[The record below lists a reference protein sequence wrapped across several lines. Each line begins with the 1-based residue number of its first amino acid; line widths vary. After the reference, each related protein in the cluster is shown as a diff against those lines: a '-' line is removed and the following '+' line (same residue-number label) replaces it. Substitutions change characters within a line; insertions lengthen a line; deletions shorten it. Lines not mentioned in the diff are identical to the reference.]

1 MRKSKWFSMA
11 TLILL
16 LALAPG
22 ADAERVRGVAV
33 SIEKSFQ
40 APQTLTMAGQDW
52 VFQGQPTD
60 PGLSQAMQGGEDI
73 ANATV
78 ISSLPYSA
86 TGTTVGYNHDY
97 DVRCFNAS
105 TAPDVV
111 YSYTPPANQ
120 RLDVVSCASSYHTKI
135 FVYENDTLTS
145 VGCSQFSDSCSPT
158 LRGAIYD
165 LPVYTGN
172 TYYIVVDGYGG
183 LSGNYD
189 LQVILRPVLDTVMS
203 HPALADNNQGLLV
216 LGHENMI
223 TTQRV
228 YWQSSLD
235 DGFTWSDAVYWNFG
249 GAAKY
254 PSVDYF
260 GMDTSFYGT
269 VVPPVEYFNGAPTFL
284 INMVN
289 GGDPNT
295 FQGSYWDWSQYG
307 WHDMQCVDIACD
319 DSQESWRWGI
329 MSFVHSTTYTTPDM
343 VDAPHL
349 TWQTSA
355 AGQATISWYS
365 GIDGCSTTTCDI
377 DPTAAKTYAV
387 YDWFDASDGIWKLF
401 ARQDNFANMA
411 DTIFGGGFVFIT
423 EDSTDIQ
430 FPAVAANNSAVLVI
444 AENYTETTPDDK
456 DLICWRTVDGNM
468 ANLTTEVVV
477 ATTDAERFP
486 RIQSIAGQTF
496 LVTFVRNGALYATI
510 TEDAGTTWSTPT
522 QVSLTGDSVISDY
535 RSVDIAESDGYFAKI
550 IYEYHAPG
558 VKGPNNRALRI
569 IDYEVYP
576 YPDADADGVPD
587 FSDNC
592 PAVAN
597 AGQEDVD
604 SDGHGDACDNCVNQS
619 NVSQTD
625 TDSDSFGDA
634 CDNCPALANVDQ
646 ADNDADGVGNVCD
659 NCPDVPNPLQE
670 DSNSNGVGDACDYIC
685 GDANGSGGINIL
697 DATFIIAYLF
707 KGGATPDP
715 LISADAN
722 NNGSIN
728 ILDATF
734 LINFLFKGGAEPS
747 C

>member
-1 MRKSKWFSMA
+1 
-11 TLILL
+11 
-16 LALAPG
+16 
-22 ADAERVRGVAV
+22 
-33 SIEKSFQ
+33 
-40 APQTLTMAGQDW
+40 
-52 VFQGQPTD
+52 
-60 PGLSQAMQGGEDI
+60 
-73 ANATV
+73 
-78 ISSLPYSA
+78 
-86 TGTTVGYNHDY
+86 
-97 DVRCFNAS
+97 
-105 TAPDVV
+105 
-111 YSYTPPANQ
+111 
-120 RLDVVSCASSYHTKI
+120 
-135 FVYENDTLTS
+135 
-145 VGCSQFSDSCSPT
+145 
-158 LRGAIYD
+158 
-165 LPVYTGN
+165 
-172 TYYIVVDGYGG
+172 
-183 LSGNYD
+183 
-189 LQVILRPVLDTVMS
+189 
-203 HPALADNNQGLLV
+203 
-216 LGHENMI
+216 
-223 TTQRV
+223 
-228 YWQSSLD
+228 
-235 DGFTWSDAVYWNFG
+235 
-249 GAAKY
+249 
-254 PSVDYF
+254 
-260 GMDTSFYGT
+260 
-269 VVPPVEYFNGAPTFL
+269 
-284 INMVN
+284 
-289 GGDPNT
+289 
-295 FQGSYWDWSQYG
+295 
-307 WHDMQCVDIACD
+307 
-319 DSQESWRWGI
+319 
-329 MSFVHSTTYTTPDM
+329 
-343 VDAPHL
+343 
-349 TWQTSA
+349 
-355 AGQATISWYS
+355 
-365 GIDGCSTTTCDI
+365 
-377 DPTAAKTYAV
+377 
-387 YDWFDASDGIWKLF
+387 
-401 ARQDNFANMA
+401 
-411 DTIFGGGFVFIT
+411 
-423 EDSTDIQ
+423 
-430 FPAVAANNSAVLVI
+430 
-444 AENYTETTPDDK
+444 
-456 DLICWRTVDGNM
+456 M